1 MEEDNTLEL
10 IDYLRVI
17 WKWKLFIT
25 AITVIF
31 LFIAVTLNFLMANV
45 YDVSMVVEPAV
56 SNFDSSWRPIYIDSN
71 TDIKSKVDLGM
82 YDNTIF
88 DLMHF
93 DSPKKKLFKTFIPK
107 DSNILKISIEII
119 DVKKGA
125 QVLKLLNDLL
135 LEEYKRS
142 IKERKLQIENVLRM
156 KVAQSQN
163 IVDEG
168 NQLKKEIKTA
178 GLNTEK
184 LIRERDVLISG
195 GEKSADKLSILIY
208 TNTIQGNIAYKNRLQ
223 KQLNKAIS
231 EKERMKAEIE
241 NLKVKMGSIRNIR
254 LLNPPEPSV
263 GAIKPRK
270 LLNIILAFAIGL
282 IVSFFLAFFLEYIQ
296 KMRINT

>member
-17 WKWKLFIT
+17 WKWKWFIT
-25 AITVIF
+25 AITIIF
-31 LFIAVTLNFLMANV
+31 LFIAVMLNLLMANV

-93 DSPKKKLFKTFIPK
+93 DSPKKKLFNTFIPK
-107 DSNILKISIEII
+107 DSNILKISIEAV

-125 QVLKLLNDLL
+125 QVLKLLHDLL
-135 LEEYKRS
+135 SKEYKRS
-142 IKERKLQIENVLRM
+142 IEERKLQIENVLRM
-156 KVAQSQN
+156 KAAQSQN
-163 IVDEG
+163 IINEE
-168 NQLKKEIKTA
+168 NQLKKEITMV

-184 LIRERDVLISG
+184 LISERDMLISG
-195 GEKSADKLSILIY
+195 GESRADKLSILIY

-223 KQLNKAIS
+223 KQLSEVVS
-231 EKERMKAEIE
+231 EKETVKTEIE
-241 NLKVKMGSIRNIR
+241 NLKVKVGSIRNIR

-263 GAIKPRK
+263 GTIKPRK
-270 LLNIILAFAIGL
+270 LLNIILAFVIGL
-282 IVSFFLAFFLEYIQ
+282 IGSLFLAFFIEYLQ
-296 KMRINT
+296 KIKARI

>member
-17 WKWKLFIT
+17 WKWKWFIT
-25 AITVIF
+25 AITVVF
-31 LFIAVTLNFLMANV
+31 LLIALMLNLLMTNV
-45 YDVSMVVEPAV
+45 YDVSMVLEPAV

-93 DSPKKKLFKTFIPK
+93 DSPKKKLFNTLIPK
-107 DSNILKISIEII
+107 DSNILKISIETI
-119 DVKKGA
+119 DIKKGA
-125 QVLKLLNDLL
+125 QVLKLLHGLL
-135 LEEYKRS
+135 SEEYKRS

-163 IVDEG
+163 IIDEE
-168 NQLKKEIKTA
+168 NQLKKEIA
-178 GLNTEK
+178 MVGLNTEK
-184 LIRERDVLISG
+184 LIRERDMLISR
-195 GEKSADKLSILIY
+195 GENSADKLSVLIY
-208 TNTIQGNIAYKNRLQ
+208 TNTIQGNIAYKNRFQ
-223 KQLNKAIS
+223 KQLSEAIS
-231 EKERMKAEIE
+231 EKERMKTEIE

-254 LLNPPEPSV
+254 MLNPPEPSV

-270 LLNIILAFAIGL
+270 ALNIILAFVIGL
-282 IVSFFLAFFLEYIQ
+282 IGSLFLAFFIEYLQ
-296 KMRINT
+296 KIKARI

>member
-125 QVLKLLNDLL
+125 QVLKLLHDLL
-135 LEEYKRS
+135 SEEYKRS

-184 LIRERDVLISG
+184 LIRERDMLISG

-223 KQLNKAIS
+223 KQLGEAIS

-282 IVSFFLAFFLEYIQ
+282 IVSLFLAFFMEYFR
-296 KMRINT
+296 KAKARF